1 MKLLTTLLA
10 TLLATSTLAQE
21 VRQLDAH
28 EHGVGELNIAIE
40 DNTIAMELRA
50 PGADIVGFEYAA
62 VSAEDLSEIETAVA
76 TLSRPLELF
85 VLPLSAECAVLE
97 AKAGLEAD
105 AEHDHGEEHA
115 AADHNHDHDHDHA
128 EEKHAEHEGH
138 TEFHAEYLLTC
149 NNPAAISGIDF
160 AYFETFENAL
170 KLDIQIV
177 SASGSRA
184 FVVERDSPNLELP
197 GMF

>member
-105 AEHDHGEEHA
+105 AEHDHGKEHA
-115 AADHNHDHDHDHA
+115 AADHAHAHA
-128 EEKHAEHEGH
+128 EEKHTEHEGH

-184 FVVERDSPNLELP
+184 FVVERDSPKLELP